1 MKIAINIKTEEWNR
15 IIKGLI
21 REEWKVEMK
30 YDEFDAGIDFDF
42 LVLKKEKNKI
52 EFGWDN
58 WVEGEIKCSDDLMEM
73 IQYKFKI
80 SLNFGEPVNLKPNVI
95 RVTKFQ
101 IWLNRFRR
109 MK

>member
-52 EFGWDN
+52 EFSFW
-58 WVEGEIKCSDDLMEM
+58 LM
-73 IQYKFKI
+73 
-80 SLNFGEPVNLKPNVI
+80 NA
-95 RVTKFQ
+95 
-101 IWLNRFRR
+101 LNRQYVSNGYTYSYIYGSPITENFYYPQAGRNV
-109 MK
+109 MGSVVLEF